1 MNKQANMDKYRHI
14 KTNIRVMRQIYQTMV
29 TEGQMEL
36 SCIGVAL
43 VQCVYKQERDLNV
56 DMLKYRYK
64 CKCLN
69 TNTNTNTNTARAKL
83 HWGGFGAVFL

>member
-1 MNKQANMDKYRHI
+1 MDKYRQI
-14 KTNIRVMRQIYQTMV
+14 KTNIRAMRQICKKIV
-29 TEGQMEL
+29 TVGQMEL

-43 VQCVYKQERDLNV
+43 VSWFYKQERDLYV

-64 CKCLN
+64 CECLN